1 MIDNHQSVRKNLFK
15 PGSRQPN
22 LPKQQ
27 KQTTLFEYEA
37 KGTSSVSGTAAA
49 NSFSSTGHMMGFQQ

>member
-1 MIDNHQSVRKNLFK
+1 MIDNHPSARKNLFK
-15 PGSRQPN
+15 QGGRQPN

-37 KGTSSVSGTAAA
+37 KTTNSVGGAAA
-49 NSFSSTGHMMGFQQ
+49 ASSFSSTGHMMGFQQ